1 MDGWFLGVHDLIHS
15 IYIVNE
21 AGETLAAINRGDFDM
36 DDALFGGFLSAIQ
49 MYSQKVSGQEVSEL
63 SLDDYRMMISKAG
76 TAFVVTIHDQDDK
89 DTVDGNARVA
99 KVLDGIITDIIT
111 DDTVELLKEA
121 AKDKLSGGSR
131 ASDWASKML

>member
-1 MDGWFLGVHDLIHS
+1 MIHS
-15 IYIVNE
+15 IYIVND

-49 MYSQKVSGQEVSEL
+49 MYSQKVSGKEVNEL
-63 SLDDYRMMISKAG
+63 ALDEYRMMISKAG
-76 TAFVVTIHDQDDK
+76 SAFVVTIHDHSDK
-89 DTVDGNARVA
+89 DAVAGNTRVA

-121 AKDKLSGGSR
+121 AEDILSGSSR

>member
-1 MDGWFLGVHDLIHS
+1 MDGELLGVSELIHS
-15 IYIVNE
+15 IYVVND

-49 MYSQKVSGQEVSEL
+49 MYSQKLSGKEVSEL
-63 SLDDYRMMISKAG
+63 SIDEYRMMISNIG
-76 TAFVVTIHDQDDK
+76 NAFVVTIHDQDDT
-89 DTVDGNARVA
+89 DAVAGNRRIA
-99 KVLDGIITDIIT
+99 KVLDGVITDIVT

-121 AKDKLSGGSR
+121 AKDNLSGSSR